1 LRAHTFTEGIEGHI
15 RNGVLI
21 CESCGE
27 WYPISDDVLEL
38 VRPDLLYSVDSNIF
52 HRDFDRE
59 LNALGCTPHDIA
71 NGKKS
76 PGPEHSEQWK
86 QRQHFDRYAAGL
98 ESGFKDYTQTRF
110 IQAASARFIALR
122 NAQLGASRSWIL
134 DIGCGTGIGDFD
146 FPVGHTVAGFDV
158 SKKAIR
164 RATEL
169 ARVRKLMSN
178 TTFFVGDGEFLSF
191 KSESFEFVQTFG
203 SLHHLPNPD
212 QAIKDII
219 RILKPG
225 GRYFGVE
232 NNKSSL
238 RWIFD
243 LMMKLRPLW
252 IEEAGAEPLISERML
267 NGWAAGLPAEVH
279 CETSIFL
286 PPHVINL
293 FGFAAARAAVDWS
306 DRVCSCVP
314 WLRSNGGQIVYH
326 MRKVH

>member
-1 LRAHTFTEGIEGHI
+1 
-15 RNGVLI
+15 
-21 CESCGE
+21 
-27 WYPISDDVLEL
+27 
-38 VRPDLLYSVDSNIF
+38 
-52 HRDFDRE
+52 
-59 LNALGCTPHDIA
+59 
-71 NGKKS
+71 
-76 PGPEHSEQWK
+76 
-86 QRQHFDRYAAGL
+86 
-98 ESGFKDYTQTRF
+98 
-110 IQAASARFIALR
+110 
-122 NAQLGASRSWIL
+122 
-134 DIGCGTGIGDFD
+134 
-146 FPVGHTVAGFDV
+146 
-158 SKKAIR
+158 
-164 RATEL
+164 
-169 ARVRKLMSN
+169 MSN

-191 KSESFEFVQTFG
+191 KSEGFEFVQTFG

-243 LMMKLRPLW
+243 LIMKLRPLW

-267 NGWAAGLPAEVH
+267 NDWAAGLPAEVH